1 MTEPVYYICFLNL
14 SCRGTLLSVFIDW
27 RTIDFNPPEMLLDL
41 DERLRGSEAYSRRHA
56 VLFMLLAYKVLDGS
70 FLVTTVPSFTS
81 TTLIEFLPQKRSLAV
96 VKDLIR
102 S

>member
-1 MTEPVYYICFLNL
+1 MICFLNS

-27 RTIDFNPPEMLLDL
+27 RPIDLNPQEMLLDL
-41 DERLRGSEAYSRRHA
+41 DERLRDPESYSRRHA
-56 VLFMLLAYKVLDGS
+56 VPLMLLACKVLDGS
-70 FLVTTVPSFTS
+70 FSVTTVPSFIA

-96 VKDLIR
+96 VEDLIR